1 MAASQLCRSGTREK
15 HPHFACPFRRLEGG
29 NSHVEAA
36 VKANLSCIID
46 IRAYNPLRGSLRPR
60 ASSPKGIYMTGIT
73 VTAPMTM
80 NSAIQGD
87 SEEIKSL
94 RKELNDLRSAL
105 ESVQMENGSLH
116 VELRRAN
123 KVIKVLSDRSTW
135 FDRLI
140 LNAAIEDGG
149 TAKFN

>member
-1 MAASQLCRSGTREK
+1 
-15 HPHFACPFRRLEGG
+15 
-29 NSHVEAA
+29 
-36 VKANLSCIID
+36 
-46 IRAYNPLRGSLRPR
+46 
-60 ASSPKGIYMTGIT
+60 
-73 VTAPMTM
+73 MTM

-94 RKELNDLRSAL
+94 RRELNDLRSAL
-105 ESVQMENGSLH
+105 ASVQMENGSLH

>member
-1 MAASQLCRSGTREK
+1 
-15 HPHFACPFRRLEGG
+15 
-29 NSHVEAA
+29 
-36 VKANLSCIID
+36 
-46 IRAYNPLRGSLRPR
+46 
-60 ASSPKGIYMTGIT
+60 
-73 VTAPMTM
+73 MTM

-105 ESVQMENGSLH
+105 ASVQMENGSLH

>member
-1 MAASQLCRSGTREK
+1 
-15 HPHFACPFRRLEGG
+15 
-29 NSHVEAA
+29 
-36 VKANLSCIID
+36 
-46 IRAYNPLRGSLRPR
+46 
-60 ASSPKGIYMTGIT
+60 MTGIT
-73 VTAPMTM
+73 VTAPTTM
-80 NSAIQGD
+80 AAIQGE

-94 RKELNDLRSAL
+94 RKEINDLRSAL
-105 ESVQMENGSLH
+105 ASVQMENGSLH

-149 TAKFN
+149 TAKYN

>member
-1 MAASQLCRSGTREK
+1 
-15 HPHFACPFRRLEGG
+15 
-29 NSHVEAA
+29 
-36 VKANLSCIID
+36 
-46 IRAYNPLRGSLRPR
+46 
-60 ASSPKGIYMTGIT
+60 MTGIT
-73 VTAPMTM
+73 VTAPITM
-80 NSAIQGD
+80 KSAIQGESD
-87 SEEIKSL
+87 EIKSL
-94 RKELNDLRSAL
+94 RKEVNDLRSAL
-105 ESVQMENGSLH
+105 ASVQMENGSLH